1 MTKNWRWFISKTLRD
16 AVELHKQVIKLLAA
30 QSDLLK
36 PSRVEEL
43 QNGLDTLKAKLTG
56 SVDKTKL
63 LEEMDAVMIITDRVL
78 LPYPDP
84 KARDWVEMFLVVV
97 VLVLAFRTFF
107 FQPFKIP
114 TGSMQPTLYGIT
126 IENLMDY
133 QGIGKVEQGMLTATN
148 KPATFQLQHIG
159 RTVTFA
165 NGEQATITQ
174 FKDSQNVKLSSSS
187 AIEEQDF
194 TVSFKLPVVGGKAT
208 DKLRGYSYAS
218 MQAEGNWQLI
228 EIKSPKTI
236 FPLIS
241 KQILKFEDLDT
252 GKKFEK
258 SEWFPPLD
266 SHQTPVL
273 GSAPGIYNEYSKGDF
288 IYKMR
293 VKTGDHL
300 FVNRITFNF
309 RRPRRGDICVF
320 STKGVPVNKG
330 VPTKDHYGTGKVEQ
344 GTLTATAPTFQPE
357 HLGRTITFANGNQA
371 TITQFLDSQQ
381 VKLMPSTDMDEQEFA
396 VKDVPVNNGVPTK
409 DHTVNS
415 PDQTDLFYIKR
426 LVALGGESISI
437 GPDRHIRINDQRIDA
452 HHSGFEFLYDFPI
465 KYITTNGNV
474 VPTLPRLAVDSVFS
488 GHINQS
494 HKSAGSNLDRM
505 FKKSQFT
512 LKIHRDHYLMFGDNT
527 TNSRD
532 SRYWGQ
538 LPARNVIGKSSF
550 IYWPPLSPRFGW
562 SHR

>member
-30 QSDLLK
+30 QRDLLK
-36 PSRVEEL
+36 PSRVDEL
-43 QNGLDTLKAKLTG
+43 EKALDALQDKLTG
-56 SVDKTKL
+56 PVDKAAVL
-63 LEEMDAVMIITDRVL
+63 DEMDTMMIVADRVL
-78 LPYPDP
+78 FPYPSP
-84 KARDWVEMFLVVV
+84 TARDWVEMFLVVA

-126 IENLMDY
+126 IEYLEDY

-174 FKDSQNVKLSSSS
+174 FKDSQHVKLSSSS
-187 AIEEQDF
+187 TIDEQDF
-194 TVSFKLPVVGGKAT
+194 TVSFKLPGAGGKAT

-228 EIKSPKTI
+228 EIKSPKKI

-241 KQILKFEDLDT
+241 KQILVFKDLDT
-252 GKKFEK
+252 GKIFEK

-273 GSAPGIYNEYSKGDF
+273 ESKLEIYNEYSKGDF

-320 STKGVPVNKG
+320 STKGVPIND
-330 VPTKDHYGTGKVEQ
+330 DHNNYGKVEQ
-344 GTLTATAPTFQPE
+344 GTLTATASIFQRE
-357 HLGRTITFANGNQA
+357 HRGVIITFANGNQA
-371 TITQFLDSQQ
+371 TITKFLNDQQ
-381 VKLMPSTDMDEQEFA
+381 VKLTPSTDEGEQQFIL
-396 VKDVPVNNGVPTK
+396 PSLLP
-409 DHTVNS
+409 S
-415 PDQTDLFYIKR
+415 PNLFYIKR
-426 LVALGGESISI
+426 LVALGGESLSI
-437 GPDRHIRINDQRIDA
+437 GNDRHIRIDGRRVDANDP
-452 HHSGFEFLYDFPI
+452 GFEFLYDFPI
-465 KYITTNGNV
+465 EHKVINGKLV
-474 VPTLPRLAVDSVFS
+474 SIPVHTAVDSVHS
-488 GHINQS
+488 GHVN
-494 HKSAGSNLDRM
+494 GSQKTDIAFH
-505 FKKSQFT
+505 FKNAQTT
-512 LKIHRDHYLMFGDNT
+512 LKLKPNHYLMFGDNT
-527 TNSRD
+527 TNSSD
-532 SRYWGQ
+532 SRTWGQ
-538 LPARNVIGKSSF
+538 LPMRNVIGKSSF
-550 IYWPPLSPRFGW
+550 VYWPPLSPRFGW